1 MIRKALLFLA
11 AALCAAA
18 PAAFAQK
25 ALTPIKVTQAVAS
38 FSFLPT
44 YYAKNAGYYA
54 AEGLDVQ
61 QIATRG
67 GGPDLVA
74 LMSGDVQ
81 FNIGAGTYQI
91 GAIRQGRKIKLVY
104 NYYNRNLIQIVLSK
118 KVQERLGVSPKA
130 PLKERL
136 AALKGLK
143 LGMTR
148 PGALTDFQWRH
159 LMREGG
165 LGPKDAQIV
174 AIGGG
179 AALLAAIERDQIDAY
194 AISPPID
201 LIGISRGLGV
211 MWVNNA
217 SGDDPSMDPFMFQSV
232 VTTEEYAKAN
242 PEIVRGFVRATKKA
256 VDEIIAKDPAD
267 VFKVV
272 QEDFKKVKPDIA
284 IAAIKEVV
292 PAFNK
297 KGDVTMPMAENTIK
311 MTGVTDVTAKQLFD
325 IYTPEYQ

>member
-1 MIRKALLFLA
+1 MRKAILFLA
-11 AALCAAA
+11 AALFAVA
-18 PAAFAQK
+18 PSVFAQK
-25 ALTPIKVTQAVAS
+25 PLTQIKVTQAVAS

-44 YYAKNAGYYA
+44 YYARAAGFYA

-91 GAIRQGRKIKLVY
+91 GAVRAGRKIKLVY

-118 KVQERLGVSPKA
+118 KVQERIGVSPTA

-165 LGPKDAQIV
+165 LGPDDAQIV

-179 AALLAAIERDQIDAY
+179 AALLAALERDQIDAY

-201 LIGISRGLGV
+201 LIGISRGAGV

-232 VTTEEYAKAN
+232 VATEEYAKAN
-242 PEIVRGFVRATKKA
+242 PQIVRGFVRATKKA
-256 VDEIIAKDPAD
+256 VDEIIARDPAD
-267 VFKVV
+267 VFKIV
-272 QEDFKKVKPDIA
+272 QQDFKKVKPDIA
-284 IAAIKEVV
+284 IAAIKEVI

-297 KGDVTMPMAENTIK
+297 KGDVTLRMAENTIK
-311 MTGVTDVTAKQLFD
+311 MTGVKDVTAKQLFEL
-325 IYTPEYQ
+325 YTPEFQ